1 MKKLVILF
9 AIALGTALVPSA
21 SAWDWVGDEGPLP
34 QPEVF
39 CAGYAARVVWPEE
52 DYGDAVLEIEKWPGG
67 PVLRRECGHFG
78 QFIGEPG
85 RDVTGDGVPDLA
97 FLEYSGGMHCCNSL
111 WLYELGDEVRLLA
124 EVEAGDGWIEFSDV
138 DGDLVPELLVGDN
151 TFAYWDFC
159 YADSPIPEIVLR
171 WDGNGYV
178 HYSEWMEASAPAR
191 YELEDLVRNERAEE
205 FWAARVAQLPP
216 EVAARELASYE
227 YRFPPVLLGKM
238 FEFVHAGNPEAAREL
253 LEIAWGGSEEGREAY
268 YREFLETVRKGRFC
282 PPYLREE
289 ELEDGDPAPDT
300 PVAEAAE

>member
-9 AIALGTALVPSA
+9 AIALGTTALVPSA

-34 QPEVF
+34 QPEIF

-111 WLYELGDEVRLLA
+111 WLYELGDEPLLLA
-124 EVEAGDGWIEFSDV
+124 DVEAGDGWIEFSDV

-151 TFAYWDFC
+151 TFAYWDFSF
-159 YADSPIPEIVLR
+159 ADSPIPEIVLR

-178 HYSEWMEASAPAR
+178 HYSEWMEASPPAR
-191 YELEDLVRNERAEE
+191 YELEDLAREE
-205 FWAARVAQLPP
+205 LSQWQIPDDGGESPP
-216 EVAARELASYE
+216 EVRAWSPFG

-238 FEFVHAGNPEAAREL
+238 FEFVHAGNAGAAREL
-253 LEIAWGGSEEGREAY
+253 LEIAWCGSEEGREAY

-282 PPYLREE
+282 PPHLKDVMPEAGDLESPGEEARE
-289 ELEDGDPAPDT
+289 
-300 PVAEAAE
+300 